1 MSLADDIKADV
12 EWLRARRKA
21 LDEYFA
27 DGAEISEMRLIDA
40 QRDAMGAALTILIL
54 RGQQL
59 GVIDPDQ
66 TP

>member
-12 EWLRARRKA
+12 EWLTARRKA

-27 DGAEISEMRLIDA
+27 DGAEVSEMRLIDA

-54 RGQQL
+54 RGEHL
-59 GVIDPDQ
+59 GVFEVVK
-66 TP
+66 